1 MREKFDKVIDQIKEI
16 NSKLSNR
23 NRYIIIGGVV
33 AVFLFAIIC
42 AVLLN
47 SKPYDTMFTGVNQQ
61 EASEIV
67 SALQDLSVTAKYD
80 NEGNVSVPKN
90 QVDELRA
97 KLVMQGYP
105 KSGLT
110 YNTFSSNV
118 DMMATDFEKNTY
130 KIYEL
135 QDRLASTIR
144 LFDGVSDAVV
154 TIAVGQDQKYV
165 LEKEK
170 VEPSAS
176 VVVITQGNTLD
187 NDQVQGIQRLVAR
200 SIPSMKPEQVLIT
213 DNTGRDLTSMDDLSQ
228 TGSSKLRLA
237 LEHDM
242 ENTIQSK
249 VLHLLTPIFGK
260 DSVRV
265 TAKCTM
271 DVDKKIKEIITY
283 LPSTDDQKGIIS
295 KEDNNIEIIGEGTA
309 SAGVVGTD
317 SNAQV
322 PVYPNITT
330 DGNEIYYKDDKSF
343 DYLVS
348 KVKEQIQSDSG
359 AVADLAVSVVING
372 KQLSKAE
379 LAEIKRL
386 VAITA
391 GIDTE
396 NADEKVAVFKASFTE
411 DTVPTGGLLS
421 TLGKSKAVPIA
432 IGILVFLLIAAL
444 IVFFVVRRIKAKKE
458 IEANLLA
465 VAENDGDE
473 RTTSIEELIK
483 LDELK
488 QSREQE
494 LKDEIRE
501 FAEKNPEI
509 SAQLIKTWLKG
520 GEGNAD

>member
-1 MREKFDKVIDQIKEI
+1 MREKFDKIIEQIKEI
-16 NSKLSNR
+16 NNKLSNR
-23 NRYIIIGGVV
+23 NRYIVIGGAV
-33 AVFLFAIIC
+33 AIFLFAIIC
-42 AVLLN
+42 AILLN

-67 SALQDLSVTAKYD
+67 AALQDLDVTAKYD
-80 NEGNVSVPKN
+80 SDGNISVPKN

-97 KLVMQGYP
+97 KLVMEGYP

-135 QDRLASTIR
+135 QDRLAATIR

-176 VVVITQGNTLD
+176 VVIITKGDTLD
-187 NDQVQGIQRLVAR
+187 NEQVQGIQRLVAK
-200 SIPSMKPEQVLIT
+200 SIPNMKPEQVLIT
-213 DNTGRDLTSMDDLSQ
+213 DSTGRDLTSLEDLSQ
-228 TGSSKLRLA
+228 TGSAKLRLA
-237 LEHDM
+237 LERDM
-242 ENTIQSK
+242 ENIVRSN
-249 VLHLLTPIFGK
+249 VLHLLTPIFGE

-295 KEDNNIEIIGEGTA
+295 KEDNNVEIIGEGTA

-330 DGNEIYYKDDKSF
+330 DGNEIYYKDNKSF

-348 KVKEQIQSDSG
+348 KMKEQIQSDSG
-359 AVADLAVSVVING
+359 VVSDLAVSVVING
-372 KQLSKAE
+372 KQLSKTE

-391 GIDTE
+391 GISTDM
-396 NADEKVAVFKASFTE
+396 ADEKVAVFKASFNE
-411 DTVPTGGLLS
+411 EAVPASGFLS
-421 TLGKSKAVPIA
+421 TLEKSKIVPIV
-432 IGILVFLLIAAL
+432 IGILVFLIIAGLIAL
-444 IVFFVVRRIKAKKE
+444 VILRKIKAKKAA
-458 IEANLLA
+458 EAAALA
-465 VAENDGDE
+465 AENSEDNPID
-473 RTTSIEELIK
+473 ELIK

-494 LKDEIRE
+494 LKGEIRE
-501 FAEKNPEI
+501 FADKNPEI

-520 GEGNAD
+520 GDGNAD

>member
-1 MREKFDKVIDQIKEI
+1 MRDKFDKIIEQIKEI

-23 NRYIIIGGVV
+23 NRYIIIGSAV
-33 AVFLFAIIC
+33 AIFVFAIIC
-42 AVLLN
+42 TILLN

-67 SALQDLSVTAKYD
+67 TALQELDVTAKYD
-80 NEGNVSVPKN
+80 KNGNVSVPKK

-97 KLVMQGYP
+97 KLVMEGYP

-176 VVVITQGNTLD
+176 VVIITKGDTLD
-187 NDQVQGIQRLVAR
+187 SEQVQGIQRLVAR
-200 SIPSMKPEQVLIT
+200 SIPDMQPEQVLIT
-213 DNTGRDLTSMDDLSQ
+213 DSTGRDLTSMYDLSQ
-228 TGSSKLRLA
+228 TGSSKLKLA
-237 LEHDM
+237 LERDM
-242 ENTIQSK
+242 ENTIQNK
-249 VLHLLTPIFGK
+249 VLHNLTLIFDE

-295 KEDNNIEIIGEGTA
+295 KEDNDVEIIGEGTA

-330 DGNEIYYKDDKSF
+330 DGNEIYYKDNKSF

-359 AVADLAVSVVING
+359 VVSDLTVAVVINT
-372 KQLSKAE
+372 KQLSKTE

-386 VAITA
+386 VATTA

-396 NADEKVAVFKASFTE
+396 MADEKVAVFRASVTE
-411 DTVPTGGLLS
+411 DTVPASGLLS
-421 TLGKSKAVPIA
+421 TLGKSKVVPIA
-432 IGILVFLLIAAL
+432 IGILVFLLIAGL
-444 IVFFVVRRIKAKKE
+444 IAFFILRRIKAKKE
-458 IEANLLA
+458 AEG
-465 VAENDGDE
+465 VALEEGTNENNDID
-473 RTTSIEELIK
+473 ELIK

-494 LKDEIRE
+494 LKGEIRE
-501 FAEKNPEI
+501 FADKNPEI

-520 GEGNAD
+520 GDGNAD